1 MMTEENGG
9 EFGHGA
15 YADEPSKATSIEQ
28 KLSNVATWFD
38 VVLKDTLVANP
49 GRNLHVK
56 SMKASLAKLLGA
68 CAPRL
73 PALADA
79 ERSGSLLC
87 AATGGGGAAAFFR
100 GGSFAAATVA
110 PEAERRARFAAT
122 HLALRARLAVSLSAP
137 PPAGVASLAAEAL
150 PLIDR
155 VPCTRRRIR
164 AGAIRRPPTVQIQWN
179 GLQGEADVCALHELS
194 IIVGRVVIPKVVT
207 I

>member
-1 MMTEENGG
+1 MAAG
-9 EFGHGA
+9 ELGLALPGPCGWLLGFL
-15 YADEPSKATSIEQ
+15 DEAGEPVPLLGVGCAATTDDG
-28 KLSNVATWFD
+28 LPDWACGD
-38 VVLKDTLVANP
+38 
-49 GRNLHVK
+49 
-56 SMKASLAKLLGA
+56 ASALGTSLWPRGLTPLGVYSDCAPPEAAARLAKLLGA

-137 PPAGVASLAAEAL
+137 PPAGVASLVEEL
-150 PLIDR
+150 R
-155 VPCTRRRIR
+155 SRR
-164 AGAIRRPPTVQIQWN
+164 
-179 GLQGEADVCALHELS
+179 LLS
-194 IIVGRVVIPKVVT
+194 GDDPR
-207 I
+207 